1 MTRLLTA
8 AFLVPAAWWLCK
20 RAPFAVFL
28 AAALLLA
35 GILAWECTTI
45 LSHRGSKPFTWLA
58 VISCLGIVGAFAL
71 QPPFFGAVAVVT
83 AAALASTALAML
95 CRKTP
100 ELMLDAAMTTFFPL
114 LFVGLPFAFVVGL
127 QVIPGANG
135 PDLLLLAM
143 LCVTMSD
150 AGAYYAGSAFGT
162 HPMAPVISP
171 KKSWEGAAGGVLAS
185 VAGAILAHFWFFRR
199 LPLAHAIALGVVLSG
214 AGILGDLAESML
226 KRAAGVKDSSA
237 LLPGHGGVLDR
248 LDSLLVAAPVLYYY
262 WSVFLAGSA
271 S

>member
-8 AFLVPAAWWLCK
+8 AIMIPAAWYLCK
-20 RAPFAVFL
+20 RAPFALFM

-35 GILAWECTTI
+35 GIAAWECAAI
-45 LSHRGSKPFTWLA
+45 LRHRGSRPFSWFA
-58 VISCLGIVGAFAL
+58 VACCLGIVGALAL
-71 QPPFFGAVAVVT
+71 QPPLVVVLAVLT
-83 AAALASTALAML
+83 GAALVSPALAML
-95 CRKTP
+95 RRETP
-100 ELMLDAAMTTFFPL
+100 EAMLDAAMTTFFPV

-127 QVIPGANG
+127 RVIPGENG

-143 LCVTMSD
+143 VCVTLSD
-150 AGAYYAGSAFGT
+150 AGAYYVGSAFGT
-162 HPMAPVISP
+162 HRMAPLISP
-171 KKSWEGAAGGVLAS
+171 GKSWEGAAGGVLAS
-185 VAGAILAHFWFFRR
+185 VAGALLAHVWFFQR
-199 LPLAHAIALGVVLSG
+199 LSLAHAVVLGVVLCA

-262 WSVFLAGSA
+262 WSLFLSGAR
-271 S
+271 

>member
-8 AFLVPAAWWLCK
+8 AFLIPAAWYLCK
-20 RAPFAVFL
+20 RAPFALFL

-35 GILAWECTTI
+35 GIAAWECATI
-45 LSHRGSKPFTWLA
+45 LIRRGSRPFAWLSVA
-58 VISCLGIVGAFAL
+58 SCLGIVGAFAL
-71 QPPFFGAVAVVT
+71 QPPLFVAIAVMT
-83 AAALASTALAML
+83 GAALAAPALSML
-95 CRKTP
+95 YRKTP
-100 ELMLDAAMTTFFPL
+100 EAMLDAAMTTFFPV

-127 QVIPGANG
+127 EVVPGADG

-143 LCVTMSD
+143 VCVTLSD
-150 AGAYYAGSAFGT
+150 AGAYYAGSTFGT

-171 KKSWEGAAGGVLAS
+171 KKSWEGALGGVLAS
-185 VAGAILAHFWFFRR
+185 VAGALLAHFWFFRR
-199 LPLAHAIALGVVLSG
+199 LPLAHAVALGVVLST

>member
-8 AFLVPAAWWLCK
+8 AFLIPGAWYLCK
-20 RAPFAVFL
+20 RAPFSYFL
-28 AAALLLA
+28 AAALLLTGLA
-35 GILAWECTTI
+35 AWECTKI
-45 LSHRGSKPFTWLA
+45 LSHRGSRPFVWLTVPA
-58 VISCLGIVGAFAL
+58 CLGVVGAFAL
-71 QPPFFGAVAVVT
+71 KPPLVAALAVLT
-83 AAALASTALAML
+83 AAALLSPALAML
-95 CRKTP
+95 FRKTA
-100 ELMLDAAMTTFFPL
+100 ESMLDATMTTFFPV

-127 QVIPGANG
+127 EVIPGANG

-143 LCVTMSD
+143 VCVTLSD
-150 AGAYYAGSAFGT
+150 AGAYYAGSTLGT

-171 KKSWEGAAGGVLAS
+171 KKSWEGAVGGVVAS
-185 VAGAILAHFWFFRR
+185 VGGALVAHFWFFRK
-199 LPLAHAIALGVVLSG
+199 LPLAHAVSLGVVLST

-262 WSVFLAGSA
+262 WMMFLAGTPE
-271 S
+271 